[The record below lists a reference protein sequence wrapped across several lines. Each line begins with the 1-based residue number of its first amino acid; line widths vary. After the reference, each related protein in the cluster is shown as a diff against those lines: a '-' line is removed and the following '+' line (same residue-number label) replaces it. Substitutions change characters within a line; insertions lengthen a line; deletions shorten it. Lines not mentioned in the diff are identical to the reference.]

1 MIPNF
6 DIHLEKREV
15 QKMII
20 PLIKKRKLVTLAGPN
35 LASYLSMY
43 PPRIKNV
50 EVWEKNRRVAMYHQI
65 PQLLSISGKNIVCN
79 IGDIINAKVDK
90 NAFYDLDFCAT
101 IKTTVPYLEKFRD
114 CAFSATFSNWWSSIE
129 STIENFLRGVGETK
143 ILDIPHPQFN
153 LLKTNKNNYLY
164 TTHVDTTNMTT
175 IFKFH

>member
-15 QKMII
+15 QKMLI
-20 PLIKKRKLVTLAGPN
+20 PLIKKRKLITLAGPN
-35 LASYLSMY
+35 IVSYLSMY
-43 PPRIKNV
+43 PPSFKHV
-50 EVWEKNRRVAMYHQI
+50 EVWERNRKVMIRQVA
-65 PQLLSISGKNIVCN
+65 QLGNIRGRSITYRF
-79 IGDIINAKVDK
+79 GDIINAKVDRT
-90 NAFYDLDFCAT
+90 AFYDLDFCAT
-101 IKTTVPYLEKFRD
+101 IKTTAPYLEKFRD

-129 STIENFLRGVGETK
+129 STITKFLDAVGETK
-143 ILDIPHPQFN
+143 VLDIPHPQFN